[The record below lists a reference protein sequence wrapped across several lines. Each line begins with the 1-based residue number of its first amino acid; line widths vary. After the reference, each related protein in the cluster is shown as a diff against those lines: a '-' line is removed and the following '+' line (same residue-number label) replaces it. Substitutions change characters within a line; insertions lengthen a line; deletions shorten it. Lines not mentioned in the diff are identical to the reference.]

1 MNKKFIVSI
10 VVFSILVGQLYA
22 QLLEE
27 PDKNYT
33 PVKSSFSL
41 LDPNRFH
48 MSQSYSL
55 WYTSSK
61 SGSRS
66 LAMYLNSIE
75 YQVSDPLKIRVDL
88 GYLHRP
94 GMLLNNNGNF
104 LQEGNIF
111 PSLSINWRPSKNF
124 HFRFDYS
131 QTPYFYNNDISG
143 YYNPYK
149 TWEGFR

>member
-1 MNKKFIVSI
+1 MKKKYIVLI
-10 VVFSILVGQLYA
+10 AVFLILAGHIYA
-22 QLLEE
+22 QRLNE
-27 PDKNYT
+27 PAKNYT
-33 PVKSSFSL
+33 TSESSFSL
-41 LDPNRFH
+41 LNPNRFH

-55 WYTSSK
+55 WFTSSK
-61 SGSRS
+61 SGSHS

-75 YQVSDPLKIRVDL
+75 YQVSDPLKIRVNL
-88 GYLHRP
+88 GYFHHP
-94 GMLLNNNGNF
+94 GMFLNGNSDF
-104 LQEGNIF
+104 LREGKIF

-131 QTPYFYNNDISG
+131 QTPYFYSDDITG